1 MKLHQSKVAHLNQIT
16 AYDHESVHVN
26 QVRYAG
32 SLLVL
37 PDAVQPWRPAQ
48 LSEVQETDFAE
59 LLAFKPELVLLGT
72 GSTIQFPHPKLYA
85 ALSAQHI
92 GLDVM
97 GTGALCRTF
106 NVLVAEERRVLALV
120 LHA

>member
-1 MKLHQSKVAHLNQIT
+1 MKLHQSKVDHLNQIT

-26 QVRYAG
+26 QERFVG

-37 PDAVQPWRPAQ
+37 PDAVHSWRPTSFND
-48 LSEVQETDFAE
+48 LTEEDFAA
-59 LLAFKPELVLLGT
+59 LLDYQPELVLLGT

-85 ALSAQHI
+85 ALSSKLI
-92 GLDVM
+92 GVDTM

-106 NVLVAEERRVLALV
+106 NVLVAEDRRVLALV
-120 LHA
+120 LHE